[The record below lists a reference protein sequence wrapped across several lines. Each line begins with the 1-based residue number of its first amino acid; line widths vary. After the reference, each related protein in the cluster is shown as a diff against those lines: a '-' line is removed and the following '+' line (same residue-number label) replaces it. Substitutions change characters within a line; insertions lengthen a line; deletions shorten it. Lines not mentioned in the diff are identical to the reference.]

1 MPSDKTTAPKQTP
14 VFPPLAFGADWMKSL
29 SDTPMRLC
37 DEMLS
42 FTAKRLRAQADHM
55 QSLAKCRNP
64 SEILERQTAF
74 FRGAMEDYSSEA
86 TKSAKLMQEAAQVP
100 PQVPPQA

>member
-1 MPSDKTTAPKQTP
+1 MSSDKTAAPKQTP
-14 VFPPLAFGADWMKSL
+14 VFPPYVLGADWMKSM
-29 SDTPMRLC
+29 SDTPLQLC

-64 SEILERQTAF
+64 SELLERQTAF
-74 FRGAMEDYSSEA
+74 FRGTMEDYATEA
-86 TKSAKLMQEAAQVP
+86 TKSAKLMQDATQP
-100 PQVPPQA
+100 PPQA

>member
-1 MPSDKTTAPKQTP
+1 MSSDKTATPKQAP
-14 VFPPLAFGADWMKSL
+14 AFPPYVFGADWMKSM
-29 SDTPMRLC
+29 SDTPMQLC

-64 SEILERQTAF
+64 SELLERQAAF
-74 FRGAMEDYSSEA
+74 FRGAMEDYATEA
-86 TKSAKLMQEAAQVP
+86 TKSAKLMQDATQL
-100 PQVPPQA
+100 PPQA

>member
-1 MPSDKTTAPKQTP
+1 MSSDKTATPKQAP
-14 VFPPLAFGADWMKSL
+14 VFPPYVLGADWMKSM
-29 SDTPMRLC
+29 SDKPMQLC

-64 SEILERQTAF
+64 AELLERQTAF
-74 FRGAMEDYSSEA
+74 FRGAMEDYASEA
-86 TKSAKLMQEAAQVP
+86 TKSAKLMQDATQL
-100 PQVPPQA
+100 PPQA